1 MSYQSE
7 RFSSLM
13 QAAAALVANGKYTVK
28 AAVTAALAIEREID
42 NRRLSYTNSNAFAAR
57 GTILQYSVNPP
68 FVACTELLEIKKIG
82 FGGTKYDLADVT
94 KMNSSN
100 FREWL
105 PTLADS
111 GDLTF
116 EGNLIPN
123 DLRALVCFF
132 NNATLVTWEVV
143 LPADANQGFNT
154 TLGTFTF
161 LAYVAGIDRTLPVDK
176 EASISGKLKITGKI
190 SFTTGS

>member
-68 FVACTELLEIKKIG
+68 FVAYTELLEIKKIG
-82 FGGTKYDLADVT
+82 SSGTKYDLADVT

-123 DLRALVCFF
+123 DPTELALVGFF

-154 TLGTFTF
+154 SLGTFTF
-161 LAYVAGIDRTLPVDK
+161 LAYVA
-176 EASISGKLKITGKI
+176 
-190 SFTTGS
+190 